1 MPRYRKILV
10 AYDGSPSSDNALRQA
25 FRLAD
30 DEKSWITVLTVV
42 PAYEGDLNLIGIKD
56 VHEQLRRPGEKI
68 LARASAL
75 AEQEKYGIKP
85 ILEEGVPD
93 EKIIQTADSYECC
106 GLIVMG
112 RKGTSGIEKMLVG
125 NTTARVIGSSTK
137 DVLIVP
143 EHGSIGWRKILIAT
157 DGSPYSTH
165 AARKAI
171 ELAEAYGSE
180 VIIISVVDVPAE
192 FYGEAPDVVDKL
204 IDDAKKYA
212 GELKDLALKAGLS
225 ASAVVLEGD
234 SHTAIT
240 ETAEKEDIHLI
251 VMGSHGR
258 TGIKKLLM
266 GSVTAKVIGYAPCP
280 VLIVKP

>member
-25 FRLAD
+25 FKLAD

-42 PAYEGDLNLIGIKD
+42 PAYDGDLDLIGIKD

-75 AEQEKYGIKP
+75 AEQEKYVIKP
-85 ILEEGVPD
+85 ILAEGVPD
-93 EKIIQTADSYECC
+93 EIIIETADSYECC

-143 EHGSIGWRKILIAT
+143 QHGSIGWRKILIAT
-157 DGSPYSTH
+157 DGSIYSMR

-180 VIIISVVDVPAE
+180 VKIISVVDVPAE
-192 FYGEAPDVVDKL
+192 FYGEAPDVVERM

-212 GELKDLALKAGLS
+212 GELKNLALKTGLS
-225 ASAVVLEGD
+225 ASTVVLEGD

-240 ETAEKEDIHLI
+240 GTAEKEDIHLI

-258 TGIKKLLM
+258 TGFKKLLM
-266 GSVTAKVIGYAPCP
+266 GSVTAKVIGYATCP
-280 VLIVKP
+280 VLIVRT